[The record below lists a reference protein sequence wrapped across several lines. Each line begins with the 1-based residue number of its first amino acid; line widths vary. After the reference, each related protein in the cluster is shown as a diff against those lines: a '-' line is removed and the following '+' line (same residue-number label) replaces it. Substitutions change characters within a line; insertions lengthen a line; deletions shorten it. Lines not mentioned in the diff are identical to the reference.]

1 MNLPGSED
9 YIDIHTHDEAASGP
23 GIFSV
28 ISLMAHEPE
37 RPEDI
42 TSIAYTFGIHPWF
55 LTEST
60 YKHQVEAV
68 IEVAGNSTVI
78 AIGEAGFDRLKGP
91 SPDLQRIAFE
101 EQVTIAGEHNKPVV
115 IHCVKAWEEL
125 FRAHKRLKPS
135 LPWLVHGFRGNKDLA
150 AQLISKNMF
159 LSFWFNFIIRP
170 EAAKLIKNLPSE
182 RIFLETDG
190 SGVDI
195 KDIYSKVSADLEM
208 TVEKL
213 KGIIYNNFNEFF
225 NIGIKV

>member
-1 MNLPGSED
+1 MNFPDPED

-37 RPEDI
+37 RPEEI
-42 TSIAYTFGIHPWF
+42 ASIAYTFGIHPWF

-60 YKHQVEAV
+60 YKRQVEAV
-68 IEVAGNSTVI
+68 IEVAGNSPVI

-91 SPDLQRIAFE
+91 YPDLQRIAFE

-170 EAAKLIKNLPSE
+170 EAAKLIKGLPAE

-213 KGIIYNNFNEFF
+213 KRIIYNNFNEFF
-225 NIGIKV
+225 NIRIKV

>member
-1 MNLPGSED
+1 MNLPGPED

-23 GIFSV
+23 GTFSV
-28 ISLMAHEPE
+28 ISLMAHEPD
-37 RPEDI
+37 RPENI
-42 TSIAYTFGIHPWF
+42 SSVAWTFGIHPWF

-60 YKHQVEAV
+60 HKHQIAAV
-68 IEVAGNSTVI
+68 TETAGSSSVI

-101 EQVTIAGEHNKPVV
+101 EQVAIAEEHNKPVV
-115 IHCVKAWEEL
+115 IHCVRAWEEL

-159 LSFWFNFIIRP
+159 LSFWFNFIIRS
-170 EAAKLIKNLPSE
+170 EAAKLIKSLPHE
-182 RIFLETDG
+182 RIFLETDS

-195 KDIYSKVSADLEM
+195 KDIYTKVSADLDI
-208 TVEKL
+208 TVDKL
-213 KGIIYNNFNEFF
+213 KKVIYKNYYDFF
-225 NIGIKV
+225 REES

>member
-1 MNLPGSED
+1 MNLPGPED

-28 ISLMAHEPE
+28 ISLMAHEPD
-37 RPEDI
+37 RPENI
-42 TSIAYTFGIHPWF
+42 SSVAWTFGIHPWF

-60 YKHQVEAV
+60 HKHQIAAV
-68 IEVAGNSTVI
+68 LETAVNPSVI
-78 AIGEAGFDRLKGP
+78 AIGEAGFDKLKGA

-101 EQVTIAGEHNKPVV
+101 EQVAIAEEHNKPVV
-115 IHCVKAWEEL
+115 IHCVRAWEEL

-170 EAAKLIKNLPSE
+170 EAAKLIISLPAE

-195 KDIYSKVSADLEM
+195 KDIYTKVSADLDI
-208 TVEKL
+208 TVDKL
-213 KGIIYNNFNEFF
+213 KKVIYKNYYDFF
-225 NIGIKV
+225 RIES

>member
-1 MNLPGSED
+1 MNLPGPED

-28 ISLMAHEPE
+28 ISLMAHEPD
-37 RPEDI
+37 RPENI
-42 TSIAYTFGIHPWF
+42 SSVAYTFGIHPWF

-60 YKHQVEAV
+60 HKQQIAAV
-68 IEVAGNSTVI
+68 LETAGSSPVI
-78 AIGEAGFDRLKGP
+78 AIGEAGFDKLRGP

-115 IHCVKAWEEL
+115 IHCVRGWEEL

-135 LPWLVHGFRGNKDLA
+135 LPWLVHGFRGNMDLA

-170 EAAKLIKNLPSE
+170 EAAKLIKILPRE

-190 SGVDI
+190 SGLDI
-195 KDIYSKVSADLEM
+195 KDIYIKVSADLEM

-213 KGIIYNNFNEFF
+213 KGIIYKNF
-225 NIGIKV
+225 VVCLL

>member
-1 MNLPGSED
+1 MNLPGNED

-28 ISLMAHEPE
+28 MSLMAHEPD
-37 RPEDI
+37 RPENI
-42 TSIAYTFGIHPWF
+42 SSVAWTFGIHPWF

-60 YKHQVEAV
+60 HKHQIAAV
-68 IEVAGNSTVI
+68 LETAGNPLVI
-78 AIGEAGFDRLKGP
+78 AIGEAGFDKLKGA
-91 SPDLQRIAFE
+91 SPDLQQIAFE
-101 EQVTIAGEHNKPVV
+101 EQVAIAEEHNKPVV
-115 IHCVKAWEEL
+115 IHCVRAWEEL

-159 LSFWFNFIIRP
+159 LSFWFNFIIRS
-170 EAAKLIKNLPSE
+170 EAAKLIKSLPAE

-195 KDIYSKVSADLEM
+195 KDIYTKVSADLDI
-208 TVEKL
+208 TVDKL
-213 KGIIYNNFNEFF
+213 KKVIYKNYYDFF
-225 NIGIKV
+225 RIES

>member
-1 MNLPGSED
+1 MNLPGPED

-28 ISLMAHEPE
+28 MSLMAHEPD
-37 RPEDI
+37 RPENI
-42 TSIAYTFGIHPWF
+42 SSVAWTFGIHPWF

-60 YKHQVEAV
+60 HKHQIAAV
-68 IEVAGNSTVI
+68 LETAGNPSVI
-78 AIGEAGFDRLKGP
+78 AIGEAGFDKLKGA

-101 EQVTIAGEHNKPVV
+101 EQVAIAEEHNKPVV
-115 IHCVKAWEEL
+115 IHCVRAWEEL

-159 LSFWFNFIIRP
+159 LSFWFNFIIRS
-170 EAAKLIKNLPSE
+170 EAAKLIKSLPAE

-195 KDIYSKVSADLEM
+195 KDIYTKVSADLDI
-208 TVEKL
+208 TVDKL
-213 KGIIYNNFNEFF
+213 KKVIYKNYYDFF
-225 NIGIKV
+225 RIES